1 MTESYLK
8 DKDFIKIQRLNSP
21 RNAEKRKSLTQT
33 DIDIDKLTSQL
44 ANHSPSNIRSSSSS
58 RAQSNSGSN
67 VNTKRQS
74 LNDKEEEDKDA
85 VLLNDKVNEK
95 LLEDHAQLVKSRY
108 KVRYRNDR
116 VISYFDDVDFEYR
129 PSILDGSINEP
140 FRMSF
145 EGPTLEKVIKIQEK
159 AKRSQLRREKF
170 PQVASKEDLDKNSSN
185 SSSSD
190 NLIELETEMN
200 EKGYMHEQ
208 LVSNFSG
215 LYVAL
220 WMAIGLGVLRVLV
233 DNYIDDDGSLMNG
246 EIMKFLRKDLFKV
259 GFVDLCMYLCMYVP
273 FFIHWLAKNNIL
285 RWNSIGW
292 KIVSVYEFCFLI
304 GFIYLPEHVLN
315 FHWIAKIFLFL
326 HSLVI
331 LMKMH
336 SFAFYN
342 GYLWSIKEEL
352 DYSTNALAKLEKEPP
367 IEKDDHKSNE
377 VKEIF
382 QKSYDFCTFELN
394 SQTHDESQKFPK
406 NINTWNFF
414 EFTMFPII
422 VYQIEY
428 PRTER
433 IRWLYVLEKVCA
445 IFGTIFIM
453 ILNAQ
458 LFMYPIAER
467 ALMIRDSEWTGI
479 IDRLSHWARLLI
491 DIIPSFIVMYL
502 LVFYLIWDA
511 ILNCIAELS
520 RFGDRYFYGDWW
532 NCVTWDEFS
541 RIWNIP
547 VHKFLLRHVYH
558 SSISAF
564 NFNKAQATLFT
575 FFLSS
580 VIHELSMYVIF
591 KRLRL
596 YIFFFQM
603 LQLPLVAIGN
613 TPQMKKKTILGNVI
627 FWIGICAGP
636 SVLCTLYLTI

>member
-1 MTESYLK
+1 MTEKFLK

-21 RNAEKRKSLTQT
+21 NNAEKRKSLTQT

-44 ANHSPSNIRSSSSS
+44 ANHSNVTTVSSAPQDNSNKSEIDG
-58 RAQSNSGSN
+58 NLL
-67 VNTKRQS
+67 VN
-74 LNDKEEEDKDA
+74 
-85 VLLNDKVNEK
+85 
-95 LLEDHAQLVKSRY
+95 HAQFVKSRY
-108 KVRYRNDR
+108 KVRYRNDK

-145 EGPTLEKVIKIQEK
+145 EGPTLEKEIKIKEK

-170 PQVASKEDLDKNSSN
+170 PKVASKEDLDSNPITESPNSGNN
-185 SSSSD
+185 SED
-190 NLIELETEMN
+190 NDDTSEVEHAIAN
-200 EKGYMHEQ
+200 NGYMHEH

-220 WMAIGLGVLRVLV
+220 WMAIGLGVLRCVV
-233 DNYIDDDGSLMNG
+233 DNYIDEDGNLMNG
-246 EIMKFLRKDLFKV
+246 EIMTFLRTDLFKV

-273 FFIHWLAKNNIL
+273 FFIHWLARKNIL
-285 RWNSIGW
+285 RWNGIGW
-292 KIVSVYEFCFLI
+292 KIVSVFEFTFFI

-315 FHWIAKIFLFL
+315 FHWVAKIFLFL
-326 HSLVI
+326 HSLVL

-352 DYSTNALAKLEKEPP
+352 DYSTNALAKFEKEPP
-367 IEKDDHKSNE
+367 TIENAKDTE
-377 VKEIF
+377 VKDIF
-382 QKSYDFCTFELN
+382 EKSVDFCTFELN
-394 SQTHDESQKFPK
+394 SQTHDESQKFPQ
-406 NINTWNFF
+406 NINVWNFF
-414 EFTMFPII
+414 EFTMFPTI

-428 PRTER
+428 PRTDR
-433 IRWLYVLEKVCA
+433 IRWSYVLEKVCA

-453 ILNAQ
+453 VLNAQ
-458 LFMYPIAER
+458 IFMYPIAER
-467 ALMIRDSEWTGI
+467 ALLIRGSEWTGI
-479 IDRLSHWARLLI
+479 IDRLGHWARILI

-532 NCVTWDEFS
+532 NCVSWDEFS

-591 KRLRL
+591 KRMRL

-613 TPQMKKKTILGNVI
+613 TPQMKERTIIGNAI
-627 FWIGICAGP
+627 FWAGICMGP
-636 SVLCTLYLTI
+636 SVLCSLYLTI

>member
-21 RNAEKRKSLTQT
+21 RNAEKRKSLIQT

-44 ANHSPSNIRSSSSS
+44 ANHSTSNVQSSSSS
-58 RAQSNSGSN
+58 RSQSNTSTTTTSKRNGL
-67 VNTKRQS
+67 NTTDGNETTSDEK
-74 LNDKEEEDKDA
+74 LD
-85 VLLNDKVNEK
+85 EK
-95 LLEDHAQLVKSRY
+95 LLVNHAQFVKSRY

-145 EGPTLEKVIKIQEK
+145 EGPTLEKVIKIKEK
-159 AKRSQLRREKF
+159 AKRSQLRRERF
-170 PQVASKEDLDKNSSN
+170 PQVASKDDLDTNSNNN
-185 SSSSD
+185 SSSD
-190 NLIELETEMN
+190 EVIEIDGAIN
-200 EKGYMHEQ
+200 DKGYMHEQ

-220 WMAIGLGVLRVLV
+220 WMTIGLGVLRVLV
-233 DNYIDDDGSLMNG
+233 DNFIDDNSSLMNG
-246 EIMKFLRKDLFKV
+246 EIVKFLRKDLFKV
-259 GFVDLCMYLCMYVP
+259 GFVDLCMYLCMYIP
-273 FFIHWLAKNNIL
+273 FFIHWLAKKNIL

-292 KIVSVYEFCFLI
+292 KIVSVYEFSFLI

-352 DYSTNALAKLEKEPP
+352 DYSRNALTKIEKEPP
-367 IEKDDHKSNE
+367 IEIDDVKSKE
-377 VKEIF
+377 VNEIF

-394 SQTHDESQKFPK
+394 SQTPDESQKFPK
-406 NINTWNFF
+406 NINLWNFF
-414 EFTMFPII
+414 EFTMFPTI

-428 PRTER
+428 PRTTT
-433 IRWLYVLEKVCA
+433 IRWSYVLEKICA

-453 ILNAQ
+453 VLNAQ

-467 ALMIRDSEWTGI
+467 ALLIRDSEWTGI
-479 IDRLSHWARLLI
+479 IDRLSHWVRLLI
-491 DIIPSFIVMYL
+491 DMIPSFIVMYL
-502 LVFYLIWDA
+502 LVFYLIWDS

-613 TPQMKKKTILGNVI
+613 TPQMRKKTILGNVI
-627 FWIGICAGP
+627 FWIGICTGP

>member
-1 MTESYLK
+1 MTEKFLK

-21 RNAEKRKSLTQT
+21 NNAEKRKSLTQT
-33 DIDIDKLTSQL
+33 DIDIDTLTSQL
-44 ANHSPSNIRSSSSS
+44 ANHTKITTISSNTQQKNDQNDTDID
-58 RAQSNSGSN
+58 GSLL
-67 VNTKRQS
+67 VN
-74 LNDKEEEDKDA
+74 
-85 VLLNDKVNEK
+85 
-95 LLEDHAQLVKSRY
+95 HAQFVKSRY
-108 KVRYRNDR
+108 KVRYRNDK

-145 EGPTLEKVIKIQEK
+145 EGPTLEKEIKIKEK

-170 PQVASKEDLDKNSSN
+170 PKVASKEDMNNNTSSN
-185 SSSSD
+185 VESQDGTNSNNEDNSDSSEVE
-190 NLIELETEMN
+190 NATAN
-200 EKGYMHEQ
+200 NGYMHEH

-220 WMAIGLGVLRVLV
+220 WMAIGLGVLRCVV
-233 DNYIDDDGSLMNG
+233 DNYIDEDGNLMNG
-246 EIMKFLRKDLFKV
+246 EIMTFLRTDLFKV

-273 FFIHWLAKNNIL
+273 FFIHWLAKKNIL
-285 RWNSIGW
+285 RWNCIGW
-292 KIVSVYEFCFLI
+292 KIVSVFEFAFFV

-315 FHWIAKIFLFL
+315 FHWVAKIFLFL
-326 HSLVI
+326 HSLVL

-352 DYSTNALAKLEKEPP
+352 DYSTNALAKIEKEPP
-367 IEKDDHKSNE
+367 TAENAKDTE
-377 VKEIF
+377 VKDIF
-382 QKSYDFCTFELN
+382 EKSVDFCTFELN

-406 NINTWNFF
+406 NINVWNFF
-414 EFTMFPII
+414 EFTMFPTI

-428 PRTER
+428 PRTDR
-433 IRWLYVLEKVCA
+433 IRWSYVLEKVCA

-453 ILNAQ
+453 VLNAQ
-458 LFMYPIAER
+458 IFMYPIAER
-467 ALMIRDSEWTGI
+467 ALLIRGSEWTGI
-479 IDRLSHWARLLI
+479 IDRLGHWARILI

-591 KRLRL
+591 KRMRL

-613 TPQMKKKTILGNVI
+613 TPQMKERTIIGNAI
-627 FWIGICAGP
+627 FWAGICMGP
-636 SVLCTLYLTI
+636 SVLCSLYLTI

>member
-1 MTESYLK
+1 MTEKFLK

-21 RNAEKRKSLTQT
+21 NNAEKRKSLTQT

-44 ANHSPSNIRSSSSS
+44 ANHSNVTTVSSAPQDNSNKSEIDG
-58 RAQSNSGSN
+58 NLL
-67 VNTKRQS
+67 VN
-74 LNDKEEEDKDA
+74 
-85 VLLNDKVNEK
+85 
-95 LLEDHAQLVKSRY
+95 HAQFVKSRY
-108 KVRYRNDR
+108 KVRYRNDK

-145 EGPTLEKVIKIQEK
+145 EGPTLEKEIKIKEK

-170 PQVASKEDLDKNSSN
+170 PKVASKEDLDSNPITESPNSGNN
-185 SSSSD
+185 SED
-190 NLIELETEMN
+190 NDDTSEVEHAIAN
-200 EKGYMHEQ
+200 NGYMHEH

-220 WMAIGLGVLRVLV
+220 WMAIGLGVLRCVV
-233 DNYIDDDGSLMNG
+233 DNYIDEDGNLMNG
-246 EIMKFLRKDLFKV
+246 EIMTFLRTDLFKV

-273 FFIHWLAKNNIL
+273 FFIHWLARKNIL
-285 RWNSIGW
+285 RWNGIGW
-292 KIVSVYEFCFLI
+292 KIVSVFEFTFFI

-315 FHWIAKIFLFL
+315 FHWVAKIFLFL
-326 HSLVI
+326 HSLVL

-352 DYSTNALAKLEKEPP
+352 DYSTNALAKFEKEPP
-367 IEKDDHKSNE
+367 TIENAKDTE
-377 VKEIF
+377 VKDIF
-382 QKSYDFCTFELN
+382 EKSVDFCTFELN
-394 SQTHDESQKFPK
+394 SQTHDESQKFPQ
-406 NINTWNFF
+406 NINVWNFF
-414 EFTMFPII
+414 EFTMFPTI

-428 PRTER
+428 PRTDR
-433 IRWLYVLEKVCA
+433 IRWSYVLEKVCA

-453 ILNAQ
+453 VLNAQ
-458 LFMYPIAER
+458 IFMYPIAER
-467 ALMIRDSEWTGI
+467 ALLIRGSEWTGI
-479 IDRLSHWARLLI
+479 IDRLGHWARILI

-532 NCVTWDEFS
+532 NCVSWDEFS

-564 NFNKAQATLFT
+564 NFNKTQATLFT

-591 KRLRL
+591 KRMRL

-613 TPQMKKKTILGNVI
+613 TPQMKERTIIGNVI
-627 FWIGICAGP
+627 FWAGICMGP
-636 SVLCTLYLTI
+636 SVLCSLYLTI